1 MQKDL
6 ALQIPTGKTEVSPA
20 AADPLVPQRYRV
32 VSAKRELADLA
43 TLKIAPVSGTR
54 PAFKAGQFNMLYVF
68 GVGEVAISMSGDP
81 AEEEAFVHTIRNVG
95 LVSGALT
102 KLEAGAMIGVR
113 GPFGKGWPVEAAEGS
128 DVIII
133 TSGLGLAPVRSA
145 IYRILAN
152 RERYGHIAILAGFHS
167 PDDLFFRED
176 LAHWRQRLDV
186 SVEVTVSHA
195 GRGWR
200 GNVGAVQELIR
211 RTAFDPR
218 ETYAMVCASEAKMR
232 YMAGVLSDSGV
243 AADQIYFAMERNMKC
258 AAGLCGRCQ
267 FGPDFIC
274 KDGPVMRYDRL
285 APILA
290 VREV

>member
-1 MQKDL
+1 M
-6 ALQIPTGKTEVSPA
+6 
-20 AADPLVPQRYRV
+20 
-32 VSAKRELADLA
+32 
-43 TLKIAPVSGTR
+43 SGTR
-54 PAFKAGQFNMLYVF
+54 PAFNAGQFNMLYIF

-81 AEEEAFVHTIRNVG
+81 AEEGAFVHTIRNVG

-128 DVIII
+128 DVVIV

-152 RERYGHIAILAGFHS
+152 RERYGRIAILVGFHS
-167 PDDLFFRED
+167 PDDLFFRQD

-186 SVEVTVSHA
+186 GIEVTVSHA

-200 GNVGAVQELIR
+200 GNVGAVKDLIQR
-211 RTAFDPR
+211 ASFEPR
-218 ETYAMVCASEAKMR
+218 ETFAMVCASEVKMR
-232 YMAGVLSDSGV
+232 YMAGVLSDMGV
-243 AADQIYFAMERNMKC
+243 AANRIYFAMERNMKC
-258 AAGLCGRCQ
+258 AVGLCGRCQ

-274 KDGPVMRYDRL
+274 KDGPVMRFDQIGR
-285 APILA
+285 ILA